1 MYPETVGRTL
11 EEVEEIFQQGHVFS
25 AWAIDKN
32 VGKKTLE
39 EVVGAGKGQV
49 RFRSSDDDSNV
60 TYSS

>member
-32 VGKKTLE
+32 VGRKTLE
-39 EVVGAGKGQV
+39 DVVGGKAQV
-49 RFRSSDDDSNV
+49 SL
-60 TYSS
+60 